1 MEIERKFLVSAIP
14 DNLESY
20 NIKEIEQAYISTNP
34 TIRIRKSNSDYILTV
49 KGSGHMSRE
58 EFELSINE
66 DQYLSLMKKTETL
79 TVAKTRYEIP
89 IDGGYLA
96 ELDIYHGQLEG
107 LMTVEVEF
115 NTVDEALI
123 FKPPS
128 WFSIDVTNDKRY
140 KNTALSING
149 IPHI

>member
-1 MEIERKFLVSAIP
+1 MEIERKFLVSAVP
-14 DNLESY
+14 DNLDSY
-20 NIKEIEQAYISTNP
+20 NSKEIEQAYISTNP

-58 EFELSINE
+58 EFELLINE
-66 DQYLSLMKKTETL
+66 DQYLSLMKKAETPIL
-79 TVAKTRYEIP
+79 EKTRYEIP
-89 IDGGYLA
+89 IDGGYSA

-115 NTVDEALI
+115 DTVNEALI

-149 IPHI
+149 IPHN

>member
-1 MEIERKFLVSAIP
+1 MEIERKFLVSAVP
-14 DNLESY
+14 DNLDSY
-20 NIKEIEQAYISTNP
+20 NSKEIEQAYISTNP

-58 EFELSINE
+58 EFELLINE
-66 DQYLSLMKKTETL
+66 DQYLSLMKKAETPIL
-79 TVAKTRYEIP
+79 EKTRYEIP
-89 IDGGYLA
+89 IDGGYSA

-149 IPHI
+149 IPHN

>member
-1 MEIERKFLVSAIP
+1 MEIERKFLVSAVP
-14 DNLESY
+14 DNLDSY
-20 NIKEIEQAYISTNP
+20 NSKEIEQAYISTNP

-58 EFELSINE
+58 EFELLINE
-66 DQYLSLMKKTETL
+66 DQYLSLMKKAETPIL
-79 TVAKTRYEIP
+79 EKTRYEIP
-89 IDGGYLA
+89 IDGGYSA

-115 NTVDEALI
+115 DTVDEALI

-149 IPHI
+149 IPHN

>member
-14 DNLESY
+14 DKLESY

-66 DQYLSLMKKTETL
+66 AQYLSLMKKTETL
-79 TVAKTRYEIP
+79 TVSKARYEIP

-149 IPHI
+149 IPHN

>member
-1 MEIERKFLVSAIP
+1 
-14 DNLESY
+14 
-20 NIKEIEQAYISTNP
+20 
-34 TIRIRKSNSDYILTV
+34 
-49 KGSGHMSRE
+49 
-58 EFELSINE
+58 
-66 DQYLSLMKKTETL
+66 MKKTETL
-79 TVAKTRYEIP
+79 TVSKTRYEIP

-149 IPHI
+149 IPHN

>member
-1 MEIERKFLVSAIP
+1 MPRVLAF
-14 DNLESY
+14 
-20 NIKEIEQAYISTNP
+20 
-34 TIRIRKSNSDYILTV
+34 
-49 KGSGHMSRE
+49 KGSGQMARE

-66 DQYLSLMKKTETL
+66 AQYLSLMKKTETL
-79 TVAKTRYEIP
+79 TVSKTRYEIP
-89 IDGGYLA
+89 NDGGYLA

-149 IPHI
+149 IPHN